1 MTGREYLR
9 NARKLLDDGKIDSD
23 TYYAMLMNIDV
34 FCEDFEYPYD
44 GMTII
49 CPDCGEEV
57 IIEYGTARC
66 ESCGWMAADAELDE
80 IMEGCL

>member
-23 TYYAMLMNIDV
+23 TYDAMLMNIDV
-34 FCEDFEYPYD
+34 FCEDSEYPYN
-44 GMTII
+44 GLAIN

-57 IIEYGTARC
+57 IIEYDTARC
-66 ESCGWMAADAELDE
+66 ENCGWMASDPELDE